1 MPEDPDTD
9 VMKPEVREV
18 GGVLIYG
25 GVAAV
30 TVPSGVEKR
39 PAAFGGVVDG
49 IRVTG
54 DEMIER

>member
-1 MPEDPDTD
+1 MPLSSARD

>member
-18 GGVLIYG
+18 GGIHIYG